1 MRVRFDEQIFSL
13 QVRGGISRYFTELIR
28 LFRNDRELGVQPS
41 GGSLWTANQHLLESG
56 LGRRLPTRAGR
67 HRSVLQVANRLR
79 RDPVT
84 PDVVHHT
91 YYVDGFLKITGS
103 MTRVVTVYDMI
114 PELFPELF
122 RGSNPHLAKKTFVEQ
137 ADLILC
143 ISEATR
149 RDLVQVYGK
158 PSAPVVVTPL
168 GVHQNFRPGTRPL
181 ISLPQQYVLFVGN
194 RSAYKDFAVLVEAFA
209 GLRDANLSLV
219 AVGGPGFDD
228 DEVRLFERLELANR
242 VQHCLLD
249 DADLARAYA
258 NALCFV
264 FPSRHEGFGL
274 PTLEAMSSGCPTV
287 LCDSSSHPE
296 VGGDA
301 AAYFPPGDVE
311 ALRRTLG
318 EIVADGRLRSQM
330 VCAGLDQARRFSWE
344 RTARLTS
351 EAYRLVA
358 TPS

>member
-1 MRVRFDEQIFSL
+1 
-13 QVRGGISRYFTELIR
+13 
-28 LFRNDRELGVQPS
+28 
-41 GGSLWTANQHLLESG
+41 
-56 LGRRLPTRAGR
+56 
-67 HRSVLQVANRLR
+67 
-79 RDPVT
+79 
-84 PDVVHHT
+84 
-91 YYVDGFLKITGS
+91 
-103 MTRVVTVYDMI
+103 
-114 PELFPELF
+114 
-122 RGSNPHLAKKTFVEQ
+122 
-137 ADLILC
+137 
-143 ISEATR
+143 
-149 RDLVQVYGK
+149 
-158 PSAPVVVTPL
+158 
-168 GVHQNFRPGTRPL
+168 
-181 ISLPQQYVLFVGN
+181 LPQQYVLFVGN